1 MVKILFNEKR
11 IFLVNNLIDATASI
25 YLTNAYILFN
35 FNQNKAKSI
44 IDILMLSDIKNIFI
58 IGDVSTH
65 LTIFE
70 NTFLH
75 IKAAGGVVM
84 NNKMEMLFIYR
95 RNKWDLPKGKIDTG
109 ETPQQCAVREVKE
122 ETGIKYVTISQKLID
137 TYHMYLDNE
146 IIFKTTHWY
155 LMLSNDRYFFPQKEE
170 GIKKAGWI
178 HINNLQYQYDR
189 TYESVRDLI
198 NYTIRNSTH

>member
-11 IFLVNNLIDATASI
+11 IFLINHLIEASNSSFF
-25 YLTNAYILFN
+25 TNAYILFS
-35 FNQNKAKSI
+35 FNQIKAKKI
-44 IDILMLSDIKNIFI
+44 TDILMLSDIKNIFI
-58 IGDVSTH
+58 IGDVSKH
-65 LTIFE
+65 LSIFE

-95 RNKWDLPKGKIDTG
+95 RNKWDLPKGKIDMG

-146 IIFKTTHWY
+146 MIFKTTYWY

-178 HINNLQYQYDR
+178 HINNIQYQYDR

-198 NYTIRNSTH
+198 NYTIRNSNH

>member
-11 IFLVNNLIDATASI
+11 IFLVNSLLEASGSS
-25 YLTNAYILFN
+25 YFTNAYIIFS
-35 FNQNKAKSI
+35 FNQNKAKI
-44 IDILMLSDIKNIFI
+44 ITDLLMLSDVKNVFI
-58 IGDVSTH
+58 IGDISIH
-65 LTIFE
+65 LTIFQ

-75 IKAAGGVVM
+75 IKAAGGVVL

-95 RNKWDLPKGKIDTG
+95 RNKWDLPKGKIDPG
-109 ETPQQCAVREVKE
+109 ETSEICAVREVKE
-122 ETGIKYVTISQKLID
+122 ETGIKYVKISQKLID

-146 IIFKTTHWY
+146 MIFKTTHWY
-155 LMLSNDRYFFPQKEE
+155 LMLSNDRFFFPQKEE

-178 HINNLQYQYDR
+178 HINNIQYQYDR

-198 NYTIRNSTH
+198 DYTIRNSNQ